1 MATGNSRQRPFRV
14 RKSYVLTDAEQR
26 EFLSRQCEALAR
38 EQPGIKTVRDRLL
51 AIGGAETCLV
61 GREEERDQMLTR
73 GRAYSGRR
81 AIRRTGERSRCH
93 ANVAGLHEQD
103 PAGCRIATGYALSD
117 DGIWRR
123 HSWGLGRT
131 SARSKPPHHASH
143 TSASTSR
150 PTRLTHSATCSGRR
164 AVNAR
169 RRLWQM

>member
-123 HSWGLGRT
+123 HSWGLG
-131 SARSKPPHHASH
+131 PDG
-143 TSASTSR
+143 R
-150 PTRLTHSATCSGRR
+150 PIETTTPRVTYFGFDLTANEADAFCD
-164 AVNAR
+164 
-169 RRLWQM
+169 LQW

>member
-123 HSWGLGRT
+123 HSWGLG
-131 SARSKPPHHASH
+131 PDE
-143 TSASTSR
+143 R
-150 PTRLTHSATCSGRR
+150 PIETTTPSVAYFGFDLTADEADAFCD
-164 AVNAR
+164 
-169 RRLWQM
+169 LQW